1 MLEGTVVARTR
12 AVRRARLSAVV
23 AIALAAA
30 FVTWLILRPDG
41 DTAPIAK
48 AVDRTSAA
56 ELASPARLRSLATTL
71 SHPVYWAGP
80 RAGMRYELTQ
90 ADGRTYIRYL
100 PLGVATG
107 DPRAGF
113 LAIGSY
119 AAPNAFA
126 QTRSA
131 GAQPGAVMLALPG
144 GGVAVYS
151 AKRPTSVYFAY
162 RGSDVQVE
170 VYHPDGRAARQ
181 LVLTRQVV
189 PIR

>member
-1 MLEGTVVARTR
+1 MLEATVVARTR
-12 AVRRARLSAVV
+12 AIRRARVGAVV
-23 AIALAAA
+23 ALALAAA
-30 FVTWLILRPDG
+30 FVTWMVLRPSG
-41 DTAPIAK
+41 NTEPLAK
-48 AVDRTSAA
+48 MADRSPAA
-56 ELASPARLRSLATTL
+56 KLVSPARLRSLASTL
-71 SHPVYWAGP
+71 AYPLYWAGP
-80 RAGMRYELTQ
+80 RAGTRYELTQ

-100 PLGVATG
+100 PRGVASG

-126 QTRSA
+126 QTRAA
-131 GAQPGAVMLALPG
+131 GTQPGAVMLALPG

-170 VYHPDGRAARQ
+170 VYHPDGNAARQ
-181 LVLTRQVV
+181 LVLARQVV